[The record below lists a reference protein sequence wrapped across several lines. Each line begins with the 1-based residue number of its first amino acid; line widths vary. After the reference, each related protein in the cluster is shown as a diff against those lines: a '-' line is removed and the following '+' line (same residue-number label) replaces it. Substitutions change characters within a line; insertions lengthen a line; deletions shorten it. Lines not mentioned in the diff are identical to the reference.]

1 MPRTNAPINAFIEH
15 PEVRPAETLPRGDS
29 PASYRGPMGEPHGDR
44 FFDVR
49 LIPAFDGA
57 AGQSVIEWFEKLE
70 LVCRL
75 RGVEHVA
82 CVVPLRLTGGAFAVY
97 MELPDQDKESAVKVK
112 EALLSAFAMIRLL
125 HTTNSLCGNCVL
137 AKLRTCSWPSCENW
151 RPCSVAFP
159 RRSGMCLYRWLTGER
174 PAAPQGRYASRGPP
188 FEPSVSTSSSRA
200 H

>member
-1 MPRTNAPINAFIEH
+1 
-15 PEVRPAETLPRGDS
+15 
-29 PASYRGPMGEPHGDR
+29 MGEPHGDR